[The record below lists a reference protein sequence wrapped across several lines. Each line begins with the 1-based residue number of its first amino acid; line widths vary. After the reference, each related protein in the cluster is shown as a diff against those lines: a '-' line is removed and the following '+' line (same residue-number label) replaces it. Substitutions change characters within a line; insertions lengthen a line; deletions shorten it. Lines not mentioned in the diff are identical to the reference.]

1 MQISPFGKFK
11 YERNFPIDW
20 QNDKCIICKF
30 PLKFEPTNYQTTD
43 DEMIFGDFL
52 IRYEHTF
59 WETFTQMN
67 KLIILLTLK
76 ISKVT
81 TKLFK
86 NLFIFQ
92 LV

>member
-11 YERNFPIDW
+11 YERNFTIDW

-30 PLKFEPTNYQTTD
+30 SLKFEPTNYQTTD

-59 WETFTQMN
+59 LRNIYTNEQIN
-67 KLIILLTLK
+67 YSSDIKD
-76 ISKVT
+76 
-81 TKLFK
+81 
-86 NLFIFQ
+86 
-92 LV
+92 